1 MKYFLGNQTEISKGK
16 KKLFNLVATAGV
28 LELARVETGAAAE
41 EVVNLTRLHV
51 VGESGDEER
60 VDSTPVLVAAAVV
73 VLLRWWLR
81 WLLEEVVGIVRLRM
95 SHFL

>member
-1 MKYFLGNQTEISKGK
+1 MIEKGSKCH
-16 KKLFNLVATAGV
+16 NLVATAGV

-41 EVVNLTRLHV
+41 EVVNLTRLDI

-60 VDSTPVLVAAAVV
+60 VDSTPVLVVAVV
-73 VLLRWWLR
+73 VFLRWWLR

-95 SHFL
+95 SHSLYWTAVI